1 MFNEWQGRHNMPKRE
16 LDEAFSLYSAL
27 MHAVVGAPGG
37 RNDPE
42 ALDHVSSLCTRAV
55 GSVNDLEARV
65 MIRGIEHMARLLFY
79 ADGHVGMEAG
89 PLRGVDALKFQIFN
103 ALSNLRGR
111 LQQLQSRPP
120 SRPELPALQA
130 RKDLRILVVEDD
142 HDSAQ
147 SLRKLLEL
155 CGYKV
160 TLAYSG
166 REGLE
171 AAQRTRPDI
180 VLCDIGLPDTDG
192 YELAAALRTN
202 PATAQARL
210 IAVTAYG
217 GEQDKR
223 RSREAGFQLHLV
235 KPVKP
240 ENLLHELDQP
250 AKKAQSG

>member
-1 MFNEWQGRHNMPKRE
+1 MKIYGQH
-16 LDEAFSLYSAL
+16 DERTVQQLERCVAAEK
-27 MHAVVGAPGG
+27 G
-37 RNDPE
+37 
-42 ALDHVSSLCTRAV
+42 AV
-55 GSVNDLEARV
+55 GVLC
-65 MIRGIEHMARLLFY
+65 

-89 PLRGVDALKFQIFN
+89 PLRGIDALKFQTLN

-111 LQQLQSRPP
+111 LQQLQNRPP
-120 SRPELPALQA
+120 SKPELPALQA
-130 RKDLRILVVEDD
+130 RKG
-142 HDSAQ
+142 
-147 SLRKLLEL
+147 LRKLMEL

-160 TLAYSG
+160 TVAHTG

-192 YELAAALRTN
+192 YQLAAALRTD

-217 GEQDKR
+217 SEHDKR

-240 ENLLHELDQP
+240 ENLLEELDKP
-250 AKKAQSG
+250 VKTSHCGGT